1 MTDVKIYNSYSD
13 AEKIAS
19 EMNKKLIG
27 LYPREMPKPL
37 RSKENRS
44 VLTQPAVLGYDIMAG
59 AKSHVKGPN

>member
-1 MTDVKIYNSYSD
+1 M
-13 AEKIAS
+13 AS

-37 RSKENRS
+37 HSKEKRS
-44 VLTQPAVLGYDIMAG
+44 LLTQRPVLGYDIMAS

>member
-1 MTDVKIYNSYSD
+1 M
-13 AEKIAS
+13 AS
-19 EMNKKLIG
+19 EMNKELIG

-44 VLTQPAVLGYDIMAG
+44 FLTQPAVLGYDIMAG